1 LCYLEKSNYIYP
13 FLKKITKLCAKFK
26 NLCYNLNDLSGMGGD
41 DENKGTHRKS
51 GKKVNLTLI
60 KEKGYV

>member
-1 LCYLEKSNYIYP
+1 
-13 FLKKITKLCAKFK
+13 LCAKIK

-41 DENKGTHRKS
+41 DEIKRIHRKS

-60 KEKGYV
+60 DHF